1 MTATPLSVMPRTVLG
16 LGPGATESG
25 VNSDVFVRDADIFA
39 MQAAWNVITAVTNG
53 SDYMRSLAAT
63 YLPREPRESQEAWA
77 SRVRR
82 SVVTPATSRLIESA
96 AGLVLRRP
104 ITLEGGDPFWKE
116 EFAQNV
122 DGWGSG
128 LNEFARKRL
137 VNALAYGHSAIM
149 VDFPQV
155 DARTLRDQRGA
166 GAKPYWMGVDAQQI
180 LGRRQKSTV
189 PSSSL
194 VQLRIME
201 MRKTPQGAYGE
212 KIEEVVRVLEPGS
225 YHIVDRKGNVVE
237 NGTYSLDR
245 IPVVPIY
252 SQRTGLLTSV
262 PPLLDIAHLNIAH
275 YQRQADL
282 LHALHVAAMPILV
295 LEGWDENKTTAGVN
309 MALSMEPG
317 HKAYYVQSDASSFEA
332 QANMLV
338 QLENQMSH
346 LGITKLLSQKMV
358 AEAAD
363 AKRIDQQQ
371 ANSVLGIISMELE
384 SSLNEALQIS
394 AEYMEIEPPVLKIS
408 RDFDMYRLLGQDVS
422 VLGQLEEA
430 GQVTTETFLKIMKSG
445 QWLPEDVDVEQEAEA
460 VAKRK
465 EEAKKQAMDMMQQQS
480 KLAQANKPAAA
491 TVSTPKAA
499 AK

>member
-16 LGPGATESG
+16 LGPGSSESG
-25 VNSDVFVRDADIFA
+25 VNSDAFVRDSEIFA
-39 MQAAWNVITAVTNG
+39 MQAGWNVITAVTNG
-53 SDYMRSLAAT
+53 SDYMRSLANV
-63 YLPREPRESQEAWA
+63 YLPQEPRESANAWA

-104 ITLEGGDPFWKE
+104 VTLEGGDPFWRDT
-116 EFAQNV
+116 FVHNV

-149 VDFPQV
+149 VDFPQAE
-155 DARTLRDQRGA
+155 ARTLKDQRDA

-180 LGRRQKSTV
+180 LGRRQRSTI

-194 VQLRIME
+194 VQLRILE
-201 MRKTPQGAYGE
+201 MRKTPQGDYGE
-212 KIEEVVRVLEPGS
+212 KTEEVVRVLDPGS
-225 YHIVDRKGNVVE
+225 YRIVNRKGETVE
-237 NGTYSLDR
+237 SGDYSLDR

-252 SQRTGLLTSV
+252 AQRTGLLTST
-262 PPLLDIAHLNIAH
+262 PPLLDIAYLNIAH

-317 HKAYYVQSDASSFEA
+317 NKAYYVQSDASSFEA

-384 SSLNEALQIS
+384 SSLNDAFRIS
-394 AEYMEIEPPVLKIS
+394 AEYMEIEPPIVKIDRS
-408 RDFDMYRLLGQDVS
+408 FDMYKLLGQDCS
-422 VLGQLEEA
+422 VLSQMEAA
-430 GQVTTETFLKIMKSG
+430 GQITTETFLKIMKIG
-445 QWLPEDVDVEQEAEA
+445 EWLPEDVDIAE
-460 VAKRK
+460 
-465 EEAKKQAMDMMQQQS
+465 E
-480 KLAQANKPAAA
+480 AAA
-491 TVSTPKAA
+491 TAKLKEQAKKEQQQMMKAKAPVA
-499 AK
+499 ATVPASEASAAP